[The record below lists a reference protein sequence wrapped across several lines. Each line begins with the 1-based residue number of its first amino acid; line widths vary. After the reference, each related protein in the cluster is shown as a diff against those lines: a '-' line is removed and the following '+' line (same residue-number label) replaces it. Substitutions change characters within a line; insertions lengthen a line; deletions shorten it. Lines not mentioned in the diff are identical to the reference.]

1 MGAIRGSV
9 VRVPAQGLRAWG
21 SRSHRSSRSRE
32 EGAGPARPFLGNGL
46 LLSLHALPAFPLGT
60 LRVPTRLS
68 SAAAVLRLLQI
79 LAALHSS
86 WLGRGLCSG
95 GAWHEGA
102 PGPGRG
108 IRGPACHT
116 ASGPLCTL
124 RSNACGGFPDAL
136 GPLSR
141 WPDKKLP
148 RSGPK
153 NFLLAG
159 GGGACARRL
168 LPLDKLDTLLFRV
181 LVRQHK
187 VLGKHYP
194 ASFTTSF

>member
-1 MGAIRGSV
+1 M
-9 VRVPAQGLRAWG
+9 PGLPVTASPVAFPGPSWEMAFSSASMPFPP
-21 SRSHRSSRSRE
+21 SR
-32 EGAGPARPFLGNGL
+32 
-46 LLSLHALPAFPLGT
+46 LPAFPPGT

-95 GAWHEGA
+95 GAWHKGA

-108 IRGPACHT
+108 VRGPACHT

-141 WPDKKLP
+141 WPDSCL
-148 RSGPK
+148 G
-153 NFLLAG
+153 LAPETSCWPWG
-159 GGGACARRL
+159 GGRGLRSPTA
-168 LPLDKLDTLLFRV
+168 P
-181 LVRQHK
+181 
-187 VLGKHYP
+187 
-194 ASFTTSF
+194 SE